1 MKISL
6 TFTDGRQLGD
16 TRTLDLS
23 SPALVGRSSHAQLK
37 LDDPSHKTSGR
48 HFEIRAAD
56 SGAEALCLGQA
67 GMKVG
72 GRSLASGET
81 AALSKGTLIE
91 LPDGA
96 KLRVDAVLAGDGADE
111 TVLMS
116 DEKLTETSASRQGA
130 TGSTVFPTA
139 ATAFGEA
146 KGATAATAFGE
157 LKGATAATAYLSGA
171 TAAARYGAALHS
183 AGYMLL
189 VSRSGASKKAIVQ
202 AFVAEAEKV
211 LPQGFAG
218 GSGEDIRRALVIW
231 ITMGLSDGRF
241 SGIER
246 TCVEAFCAQVAE
258 IMKKRRNS
266 RRERLWL
273 GLWPRSMAD
282 DAGKIGLAKG
292 PEAAPE
298 TTWMARAEE
307 LAASGDLAA
316 IRRFVARG

>member
-1 MKISL
+1 MKTNAKTIVERALSGLKFNYLKEDESALGKVDFGVL
-6 TFTDGRQLGD
+6 TV
-16 TRTLDLS
+16 
-23 SPALVGRSSHAQLK
+23 AMMV
-37 LDDPSHKTSGR
+37 
-48 HFEIRAAD
+48 
-56 SGAEALCLGQA
+56 
-67 GMKVG
+67 
-72 GRSLASGET
+72 
-81 AALSKGTLIE
+81 AALDGVIE
-91 LPDGA
+91 PD
-96 KLRVDAVLAGDGADE
+96 
-111 TVLMS
+111 
-116 DEKLTETSASRQGA
+116 
-130 TGSTVFPTA
+130 
-139 ATAFGEA
+139 
-146 KGATAATAFGE
+146 E
-157 LKGATAATAYLSGA
+157 LKAFSKLADQCRVGAGER
-171 TAAARYGAALHS
+171 AARYEAALHS

-246 TCVEAFCAQVAE
+246 TCVEAFCALVAE

-316 IRRFVARG
+316 IRSFVAHG

>member
-1 MKISL
+1 MKTLSVAKLLSGLKFNYLKEDESALGKVDFGVL
-6 TFTDGRQLGD
+6 TV
-16 TRTLDLS
+16 
-23 SPALVGRSSHAQLK
+23 AMMV
-37 LDDPSHKTSGR
+37 
-48 HFEIRAAD
+48 
-56 SGAEALCLGQA
+56 
-67 GMKVG
+67 
-72 GRSLASGET
+72 
-81 AALSKGTLIE
+81 AALDGVIE
-91 LPDGA
+91 
-96 KLRVDAVLAGDGADE
+96 
-111 TVLMS
+111 
-116 DEKLTETSASRQGA
+116 
-130 TGSTVFPTA
+130 PT
-139 ATAFGEA
+139 
-146 KGATAATAFGE
+146 E
-157 LKGATAATAYLSGA
+157 LKAFSKLADQCRVGVGER
-171 TAAARYGAALHS
+171 AARYGAALHS

-298 TTWMARAEE
+298 TTWMTRAEE

-316 IRRFVARG
+316 IRSFVAHG

>member
-1 MKISL
+1 MKTLSVAKLLSGLKFNYLKEDESAIGKVDFGVL
-6 TFTDGRQLGD
+6 TV
-16 TRTLDLS
+16 
-23 SPALVGRSSHAQLK
+23 AMMV
-37 LDDPSHKTSGR
+37 
-48 HFEIRAAD
+48 
-56 SGAEALCLGQA
+56 
-67 GMKVG
+67 
-72 GRSLASGET
+72 
-81 AALSKGTLIE
+81 AALDGVIE
-91 LPDGA
+91 
-96 KLRVDAVLAGDGADE
+96 
-111 TVLMS
+111 
-116 DEKLTETSASRQGA
+116 
-130 TGSTVFPTA
+130 PT
-139 ATAFGEA
+139 
-146 KGATAATAFGE
+146 E
-157 LKGATAATAYLSGA
+157 LKAFSKLADQCRVGAGERAV
-171 TAAARYGAALHS
+171 RYGAALHS

-211 LPQGFAG
+211 LPRGFAG

-246 TCVEAFCAQVAE
+246 ACVEAFCAQVAE

-316 IRRFVARG
+316 IRSFVAHG

>member
-1 MKISL
+1 MKNQFVTKVLNALKFDYLKEDDSELGRVDFGVL
-6 TFTDGRQLGD
+6 TV
-16 TRTLDLS
+16 
-23 SPALVGRSSHAQLK
+23 AMMV
-37 LDDPSHKTSGR
+37 
-48 HFEIRAAD
+48 
-56 SGAEALCLGQA
+56 
-67 GMKVG
+67 
-72 GRSLASGET
+72 
-81 AALSKGTLIE
+81 AALDGVIE
-91 LPDGA
+91 PA
-96 KLRVDAVLAGDGADE
+96 
-111 TVLMS
+111 
-116 DEKLTETSASRQGA
+116 
-130 TGSTVFPTA
+130 
-139 ATAFGEA
+139 
-146 KGATAATAFGE
+146 E
-157 LKGATAATAYLSGA
+157 LKAFSKLADQCRVSAGEKAF
-171 TAAARYGAALHS
+171 RYGAALHS

-189 VSRSGASKKAIVQ
+189 VSRSGVSQKAIVQ
-202 AFVAEAEKV
+202 AFVTEAEKV

-218 GSGEDIRRALVIW
+218 GSGADIRRALVIW

-246 TCVEAFCAQVAE
+246 ACVEAFCAQVAE

-316 IRRFVARG
+316 IRSFVAHG